1 VQLLLTSHVKKHI
14 ALPQPVSLVEFVIKY
29 FMKLGALFTEHAERF
44 LKSVTM
50 MLSETW
56 INGKL
61 SRIHGEGHYPW

>member
-1 VQLLLTSHVKKHI
+1 
-14 ALPQPVSLVEFVIKY
+14 
-29 FMKLGALFTEHAERF
+29 MKLGALFTEHAERF

-61 SRIHGEGHYPW
+61 SRIHGEEHYPW